1 VSGALDT
8 AVPLPAP
15 GTRELRDL
23 PAPAK
28 LNLFLHVVGRRDDGM
43 HLLQSLFVLVDWCD
57 TIHVALRDDARLV
70 RHDLGVALPEDD
82 LCLRAARA
90 LQAATGTR
98 AGADIAIDKQVP
110 WGAGL
115 GGGSSDAATTLI
127 ALNRLWGL
135 GLPRARLATL
145 ALSLGADVPFFVGGR
160 SALVEGI
167 GERLTPVELPPR
179 SFLVVKPAAG
189 LPTADVFH
197 HAAVVR
203 DTARME
209 PADILRSFLAD
220 GDLRLDGTDGHD
232 GHDEDRLGSG
242 LHNDLEAAA
251 QAICPDVARAL
262 EMLRTR
268 TGQGR
273 MSGSGS
279 AVFATLHDSSSGKG
293 GAPGSPAATEAA
305 RGPWP
310 DGWTTRVCRSLVRHP
325 LDAWLD

>member
-1 VSGALDT
+1 
-8 AVPLPAP
+8 VPLPQP
-15 GTRELRDL
+15 GARELRDL

-28 LNLFLHVVGRRDDGM
+28 LNLFLHIVGRRDDGM
-43 HLLQSLFVLVDWCD
+43 HLLQSLFVLIDWCD
-57 TIHVALRDDARLV
+57 TIHVATRDDGRLL
-70 RHDLGVALPEDD
+70 RHDVGVALPEDD

-98 AGADIAIDKQVP
+98 AGADIVIDKQLP

-145 ALSLGADVPFFVGGR
+145 AVSLGADVPFFVGGR

-167 GERLTPVELPPR
+167 GERLTPVDFPAR
-179 SFLVVKPAAG
+179 SFLVVKPAAA
-189 LPTADVFH
+189 LATADVFR

-203 DTARME
+203 DTARKE
-209 PADILRSFLAD
+209 RADILRGFLAD
-220 GDLRLDGTDGHD
+220 GDMRLDGTD
-232 GHDEDRLGSG
+232 ERGSRSD

-279 AVFATLHDSSSGKG
+279 AVFAPLHDASSGKG

-310 DGWTTRVCRSLVRHP
+310 DGWTIRVCRSLVRHP